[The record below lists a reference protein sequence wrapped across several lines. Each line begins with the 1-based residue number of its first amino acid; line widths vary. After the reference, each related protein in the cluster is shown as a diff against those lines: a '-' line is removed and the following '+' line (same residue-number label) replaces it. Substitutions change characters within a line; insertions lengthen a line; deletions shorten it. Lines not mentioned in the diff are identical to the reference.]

1 MSNGVAY
8 PVFRTPDV
16 DLALRV
22 ARQMVAFGAQPYSK
36 VSVEAEVP
44 TVAEVG
50 RLRDVLPD
58 SWFTCWNMDSPT
70 VPPPGIPDLT
80 CSALARELP
89 DNLADI
95 QAYLPLTL
103 SMLDQP
109 LGSIEDHFA
118 AVVGPDPAQ
127 IHWDS
132 LSWPEA
138 PERDLYGETKHAEVT
153 LLLNCESRELDVRAD
168 THLVLVH
175 VRRRNGDGF
184 EERFAGW
191 LAEQIGQKVMGA
203 PQHS

>member
-8 PVFRTPDV
+8 PVLRTPDL
-16 DLALRV
+16 DLALRA
-22 ARQMVAFGAQPYSK
+22 ARQMVVFGAQRCSE

-58 SWFTCWNMDSPT
+58 AWFTCENVDAPV

-80 CSALARELP
+80 CSVPACELP
-89 DNLADI
+89 DNLADTR
-95 QAYLPLTL
+95 AYLPLTA

-109 LGSIEDHFA
+109 PGSIEDHFA
-118 AVVGPDPAQ
+118 AVIGPHPAE
-127 IHWDS
+127 IRWSS

-138 PERDLYGETKHAEVT
+138 PERDLYGESTHAEVT
-153 LLLNCESRELDVRAD
+153 LLLNCDSRELDARAD
-168 THLVLVH
+168 THLLLVH
-175 VRRRNGDGF
+175 VRRHDEDGY
-184 EERFAGW
+184 EERFAEW
-191 LAEQIGQKVMGA
+191 LAEQIGQKVIGA